1 MFIKKK
7 KKINSKINC
16 TVHKIQRKI
25 LILETIQTDH
35 LRGEFKLNSL
45 LEVGM
50 ICSNKGVKIPR
61 KVEVICGRM
70 VDLPIEMVVVTYGSM
85 EEVASHDEMGMEETY
100 SNLEVVVIEKV
111 EVENYSSK

>member
-1 MFIKKK
+1 
-7 KKINSKINC
+7 
-16 TVHKIQRKI
+16 
-25 LILETIQTDH
+25 
-35 LRGEFKLNSL
+35 
-45 LEVGM
+45 
-50 ICSNKGVKIPR
+50 
-61 KVEVICGRM
+61 M